1 MVSLLVA
8 QVNLAFQ
15 AAVFALLAVGMLFM
29 RKRKVKA
36 HAQIMLASVVLNI
49 VSFIAVMAPALRNVS
64 AKATGDSLIL
74 VVLHVSVGGLAL
86 LLSVWVVGRWL
97 LSPLMV
103 VPVKMRC
110 YGALNKK
117 LMWAVLFLWL
127 ASLILGFL
135 LYTILFTGVT

>member
-1 MVSLLVA
+1 
-8 QVNLAFQ
+8 
-15 AAVFALLAVGMLFM
+15 
-29 RKRKVKA
+29 
-36 HAQIMLASVVLNI
+36 
-49 VSFIAVMAPALRNVS
+49 
-64 AKATGDSLIL
+64 
-74 VVLHVSVGGLAL
+74 
-86 LLSVWVVGRWL
+86 
-97 LSPLMV
+97 